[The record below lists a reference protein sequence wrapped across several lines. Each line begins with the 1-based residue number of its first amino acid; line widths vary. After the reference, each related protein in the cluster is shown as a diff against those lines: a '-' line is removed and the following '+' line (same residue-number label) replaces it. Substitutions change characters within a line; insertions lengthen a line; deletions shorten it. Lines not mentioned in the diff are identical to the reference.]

1 MASLSVSALN
11 HATQAKT
18 NNYFLDHNM
27 TPEEMQAL
35 RSSTA
40 YRFAIDIIAKTN
52 ATYKKYLSYGDM
64 RLRIIAHSPM
74 HDWLWLGD
82 TSGATMA
89 KVYLHPK
96 TLDYC
101 FHVGRNIKE
110 RGPDTDIIQ
119 SKKTSVV
126 IRTLFDMKGHNEPRL
141 LRHMREVWDNN
152 VYLIDQN
159 LGFGARRV
167 LSDNNCQQPTQNV
180 TMARAVAKYLVAN
193 YTNPSEAVMPNSAI
207 TQAIEQHVRDL
218 EREENFVSRADE
230 LAKEAFD
237 CERWMVI
244 RSEPGYYIGSVK
256 TDPEVV
262 LINNHDVRNT
272 QVVRPFVFVR
282 KFEELANIS
291 TDLHEQF
298 MGAFVMMRAAEPSF
312 NSHSKA
318 YNDPNTPFTDYYFK
332 NTTAITYYRSQ
343 AMDGGISL
351 SFRALPVVE

>member
-1 MASLSVSALN
+1 MSSLTPTALN
-11 HATQAKT
+11 HDAQAKT

-27 TPEEMQAL
+27 TPDEMQAL

-40 YRFAIDIIAKTN
+40 YRFAIDIIAKSN
-52 ATYKKYLSYGDM
+52 AEYKKYLGYGDM
-64 RLRIIAHSPM
+64 RLRIIAHSPT

-101 FHVGRNIKE
+101 FHAGLDIKE
-110 RGPDTDIIQ
+110 RGPDTDVIQ

-126 IRTLFDMKGHNEPRL
+126 IRTLFDKKGQSEPRL
-141 LRHMREVWDNN
+141 LRHMRGVWDNN

-159 LGFGARRV
+159 LGYGARRV

-180 TMARAVAKYLVAN
+180 TMARAVAKYLV
-193 YTNPSEAVMPNSAI
+193 TNHVQHPNMVMPTTEL
-207 TQAIEQHVRDL
+207 TQAIEQHMREL
-218 EREENFVSRADE
+218 EREENFVSRASE

-237 CERWMVI
+237 CERWMII
-244 RSEPGYYIGSVK
+244 RAEPGYYIGSLK
-256 TDPEVV
+256 TDHEVV
-262 LINNHDVRNT
+262 LINNHEVRNT
-272 QVVRPFVFVR
+272 KVIRPFVFVR

-298 MGAFVMMRAAEPSF
+298 MGAFVMMRAAEPAFSSQ
-312 NSHSKA
+312 NKA
-318 YNDPNTPFTDYYFK
+318 YNDPNIPYSDYYFK
-332 NTTAITYYRSQ
+332 NTTAISYYRSQ
-343 AMDGGISL
+343 KLDGGISL